1 MKTLF
6 KTGAA
11 VLGVLVLTLFGGACK
26 EEKKDPQAEA
36 DQVRMAEVLA
46 IHDEVMPKMNEISG
60 LVAELKPLAD
70 STEWGE
76 PYRIAMKDL
85 QDAHQSMMD
94 WMKGFGDRFDH
105 SETMK
110 GKALTPEKQEWLKEE
125 EVKVKA
131 MRDQVNQSLKKAKKV
146 LEEYQASG
154 ATSDY

>member
-6 KTGAA
+6 KMGA
-11 VLGVLVLTLFGGACK
+11 VLFGVLMLTLFSTACK

-36 DQVRMAEVLA
+36 DKARMEEVIA
-46 IHDEVMPKMNEISG
+46 IHDEVMPKMQEISG

-70 STEWGE
+70 STEWGQ
-76 PYRIAMKDL
+76 PYRIAMEDL

-94 WMKGFGDRFDH
+94 WMKGFGDRFDYE
-105 SETMK
+105 ETMK
-110 GKALTPEKQEWLKEE
+110 GKPLSPEKQEWLKEE
-125 EVKVKA
+125 EEKVKA
-131 MRDQVNQSLKKAKKV
+131 MRDQVNQSLKNAKKV

>member
-1 MKTLF
+1 MNTLF
-6 KTGAA
+6 RMGSVLMGALMLA
-11 VLGVLVLTLFGGACK
+11 LFVGSCK

-36 DQVRMAEVLA
+36 DKARMAEVIA

-94 WMKGFGDRFDH
+94 WMKGFSDRFDH

-110 GKALTPEKQEWLKEE
+110 GKALTPEKREWLKEE

-131 MRDQVNQSLKKAKKV
+131 MRDQVNQSLTSAKKV

-154 ATSDY
+154 ATADY